1 MPAPRPETER
11 LRLLRRL
18 MKEGAVEA
26 LLLTS
31 PANRRYFSGF
41 LAHDPMIDES
51 SGALLITPR
60 SLCLLTDSRYAE
72 AARREAPLFET
83 IVYRGGLAAELPGLP
98 ALKKVGRLHFEP
110 EFLSQANFSRIAAAL
125 PQTQLEPVPFD
136 PAGPRA
142 GKLPGEIRLMTKALA
157 ITEAAVGALWDRM
170 EAGLT
175 EHEAAF
181 FIETEFRRL
190 GAEGPAFETIV
201 AAGPNGAMPHAIPGA
216 KKIKKGETVIIDCG
230 AKYQGYCADL
240 TRTLILG
247 PPQKWQREIYAIVRE
262 AQILAL
268 AALAP
273 GRSAREVDKV
283 ARDFIAQR
291 GYGDFFGHSLGH
303 GVGLV
308 IHEAPSLSPRS
319 AWVLEPGQIVTVEPG
334 IYLPGRGGVRLE
346 QMALITE
353 KGARVLNRD
362 AHFYDFQAAG

>member
-1 MPAPRPETER
+1 MLAPRPETER
-11 LRLLRRL
+11 LRLLRLL
-18 MKEGAVEA
+18 MEEGAVEV

-41 LAHDPMIDES
+41 LAHDSMLNES
-51 SGALLITPR
+51 SGALLITPH
-60 SLCLLTDSRYAE
+60 SLCLLTDFRYVE

-83 IVYRGGLAAELPGLP
+83 IIYREGLASELPGLP
-98 ALKKVGRLHFEP
+98 ALKKAGRLYFEP
-110 EFLSQANFSRIAAAL
+110 EFLSQGNFSRIAAAL
-125 PQTQLEPVPFD
+125 PQIQLEPVPFD

-142 GKLPGEIRLMTKALA
+142 EKWPEEIRLVTKALA

-170 EAGLT
+170 EVGVT

-181 FIETEFRRL
+181 FIETEFCRL
-190 GAEGPAFETIV
+190 GAEGPAFETIL
-201 AAGPNGAMPHAIPGA
+201 ASGLNGAIPHAIPGA

-230 AKYQGYCADL
+230 ARYQGYCADL

-247 PPQKWQREIYAIVRE
+247 SPKKWQREIYFVVRE

-273 GRSAREVDKV
+273 GRPAREVDKV
-283 ARDFIAQR
+283 ARDFIARQ

-308 IHEAPSLSPRS
+308 IHEAPFLSPRS
-319 AWVLEPGQIVTVEPG
+319 AWVLKPGQIVTVEPG

-346 QMALITE
+346 QMVLITE
-353 KGARVLNRD
+353 NGAQILNHD
-362 AHFYDFQAAG
+362 NHFYNF